1 MSDNFASHAPGL
13 TSPGSEIFLITPS
26 ATPIDPPPRAI
37 RADAGGSVTLTS
49 IESVSSVTV
58 NMTAGE
64 ILPVRVR
71 TVTAASMTVHGI
83 A

>member
-1 MSDNFASHAPGL
+1 MPDNFLNHSPGL

-49 IESVSSVTV
+49 IGSVSSVTV
-58 NMTAGE
+58 NMAAGE

>member
-1 MSDNFASHAPGL
+1 MPDSFLNHSPGL
-13 TSPGSEIFLITPS
+13 TSPGSQMFLITPS

-37 RADAGGSVTLTS
+37 RADAAGSVTLTS
-49 IESVSSVTV
+49 IESVASVTV

-71 TVTAASMTVHGI
+71 TVTAAGMTIHGI